1 MLPGRQS
8 SLEEE
13 EEDEDGDDMA
23 VLERKVNEAAMP
35 ESALRVCLKELK
47 RYVWPEHLFQ
57 FHASVF
63 TK

>member
-1 MLPGRQS
+1 MLPGRQF
-8 SLEEE
+8 SLEGE

-23 VLERKVNEAAMP
+23 VLEKKVNEAAMP

-47 RYVWPEHLFQ
+47 RYVWPEYLY
-57 FHASVF
+57 AF